1 MATFEMDF
9 KLFAG
14 CQKKNQSM
22 DVYYKVFTSTV
33 DMINTNGGVAGWHPK
48 LFKIH
53 REATITMQEM
63 AIAQM
68 DGPEAAE
75 ERIRI

>member
-1 MATFEMDF
+1 M
-9 KLFAG
+9 
-14 CQKKNQSM
+14 
-22 DVYYKVFTSTV
+22 STV
-33 DMINTNGGVAGWHPK
+33 NTINANGGVTGWHPK

-68 DGPEAAE
+68 DGPAAVE